1 MKAATIWTREKQR
14 KLGSICVSAALAVL
28 IGGLASMPA
37 RADDDDRGRNVR
49 QEYNNGRTRHPTHHV
64 RRVYDRYRAP
74 SYVYA
79 PPPVYYVAPPRQPA
93 IDFVFPLTF
102 R

>member
-14 KLGSICVSAALAVL
+14 KLGAICVSAALAALV
-28 IGGLASMPA
+28 GGLAAMPA

-49 QEYNNGRTRHPTHHV
+49 QEHNDRARHPVRHV
-64 RRVYDRYRAP
+64 RRMDNRYEAP
-74 SYVYA
+74 RYVYA

-93 IDFVFPLTF
+93 VDFIFPLNF